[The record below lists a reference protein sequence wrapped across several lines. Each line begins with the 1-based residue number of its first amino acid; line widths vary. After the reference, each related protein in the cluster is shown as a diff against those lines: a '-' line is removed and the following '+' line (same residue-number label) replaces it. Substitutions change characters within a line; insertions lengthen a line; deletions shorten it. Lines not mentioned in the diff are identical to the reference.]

1 MQPGLRFGVSMH
13 IDQAVRY
20 VSEQQV
26 LSLLDPD
33 RLIVAVREALTDLS
47 AGRVRQPLRSVMG
60 FDESAPGLSRLPEAP
75 GPVAREHG
83 MLFMKPAQ
91 VGDALATKLIT
102 WVPGN
107 AERGLPSLCAIVV
120 LFDSATGRPLAVIE
134 ASHLTAMRT
143 AAATAVAAHALA
155 RPDAAIVA
163 MLGSGVLA
171 RSHARFLRRV
181 RSIREIR
188 IWSRDAENVRR
199 CAEEVGGVA
208 CESAE
213 AAVRGADI
221 VCTVSNASEPILRGE
236 WLRRGCFVAAVGA
249 PRPTWRELDDLAM
262 SHPVIADQREAAE
275 SESGDVIGSGAK
287 VFAEI
292 GDILSGRVAP
302 PQPGETVIFKS
313 LGLAVED
320 AVAARLVYESLR

>member
-1 MQPGLRFGVSMH
+1 VWH
-13 IDQAVRY
+13 
-20 VSEQQV
+20 
-26 LSLLDPD
+26 LLDPD
-33 RLIVAVREALTDLS
+33 RLIAAIREALIDLS

-60 FDESAPGLSRLPEAP
+60 FDECATDRSHRSDATGAAGSF
-75 GPVAREHG
+75 REHG

-107 AERGLPSLCAIVV
+107 AERGLPSLAAIVV
-120 LFDSATGRPLAVIE
+120 LFEPATGRPLAVIE

-143 AAATAVAAHALA
+143 AAATAVAAQALA
-155 RPDAAIVA
+155 SPDASIVA
-163 MLGSGVLA
+163 LLGSGVLA

-181 RSIREIR
+181 RPIREIR

-199 CAEEVGGVA
+199 CAEEVAGVA

-236 WLRRGCFVAAVGA
+236 WLRRGSFVAAVGA
-249 PRPTWRELDDLAM
+249 PRPTWRELDDWAM

-275 SESGDVIGSGAK
+275 NESGDVIGSGAK

-292 GDILSGRVAP
+292 GEILSGRVAP
-302 PQPGETVIFKS
+302 PRQGETVIFKS

-320 AVAARLVYESLR
+320 AVAARLVYEALG

>member
-1 MQPGLRFGVSMH
+1 MY
-13 IDQAVRY
+13 IDQSVRY

-26 LSLLDPD
+26 LNLLDPD
-33 RLIVAVREALTDLS
+33 RLIDAIREALIDLS

-60 FDESAPGLSRLPEAP
+60 FDEGSSDRARLSDASAASAST
-75 GPVAREHG
+75 REHG

-102 WVPGN
+102 WVPSN
-107 AERGLPSLCAIVV
+107 AERGLPSLAAIVV
-120 LFDSATGRPLAVIE
+120 LFDSTTGRPLAVIE
-134 ASHLTAMRT
+134 ASELTAMRT
-143 AAATAVAAHALA
+143 AAATAVAAQALA
-155 RPDAAIVA
+155 SPDASIVA

-181 RSIREIR
+181 RPIREIR
-188 IWSRDAENVRR
+188 IWSRDVDNVRR
-199 CAEEVGGVA
+199 CVGEVGGVA
-208 CESAE
+208 CETAE
-213 AAVRGADI
+213 AAVRDADI

-236 WLRRGCFVAAVGA
+236 WLRKGSFVAAVGA
-249 PRPTWRELDDLAM
+249 PRPTWRELDDVAM

-275 SESGDVIGSGAK
+275 NESGDVIGSSAK

-292 GDILSGRVAP
+292 GEILSGRVAP
-302 PQPGETVIFKS
+302 PEAGETVIFKS

-320 AVAARLVYESLR
+320 AVAARLVYEALR